1 MSGEDGKVNEVSGVF
16 NRPHVAVVVGGG
28 GTIGTACV
36 RALAQ
41 AGATVWSVDRHE
53 QVAAQA
59 IAGLP
64 GSPKSAACDVTDA
77 NALEDL
83 AARIGDVDSVVYAAG
98 VNADGAVVDIDWTVY
113 RRVMAVN
120 LDGAFH
126 AAAAFARRMIARG
139 QGGAFVFLSS
149 TAGLRGE
156 AGASIYCATK
166 FGLIGLTES
175 LAAELS
181 QHGVRVNAV
190 CPGNVDSPMLRDVAE
205 KIAQRVGADAAEV
218 WESMAHSG
226 AATRLV
232 DPREVANLCLHL
244 VSPASSAITGTTI
257 RVDAGAMLSV

>member
-1 MSGEDGKVNEVSGVF
+1 MSEERKVGEVSGAF
-16 NRPHVAVVVGGG
+16 NRPHVAVVIGGG
-28 GTIGTACV
+28 GTIGAACL
-36 RALAQ
+36 RALAA

-53 QVAAQA
+53 EGAARS

-64 GSPKSAACDVTDA
+64 GAPKSAACDVTDA
-77 NALEDL
+77 QAMEAL
-83 AARIGDVDSVVYAAG
+83 AAKIGDVDSVIYAAG
-98 VNADGAVVDIDWTVY
+98 VNADGGVADIDWTVY

-126 AAAAFARRMIARG
+126 TASAFARRMIARQ

-156 AGASIYCATK
+156 AGASIYCASK
-166 FGLIGLTES
+166 FGLIGLTEC

-181 QHGVRVNAV
+181 RHGVRVNAV
-190 CPGNVDSPMLRDVAE
+190 CPGNVDSPMLRDVAA
-205 KIAQRVGADAAEV
+205 KIAQRIGADMAEV

-232 DPREVANLCLHL
+232 DPDEVANLCLHL

-257 RVDAGAMLSV
+257 RVDAGALLSV